1 VDTILIVEDESLI
14 ASSIKNILSHLG
26 YKKVYVANSG
36 VGALKIIEEQH
47 PDLVLVDI
55 VLPGKINGIEL
66 AKQVR
71 AHHKIPVIF
80 VTGYS
85 DENTL
90 KKAKLSEPYGYITKP
105 FKKNDLKIAID
116 IALHKFKMEKKLIE
130 SETKLKTIFE
140 FAPDGIY
147 LNDLKGNFIDANK
160 SAEKIIGYKRK
171 ELIGKNFIEKK
182 MLPSEYKQKAQENLM
197 HNAKGESTGPDEFI
211 LIRKDG
217 SKVPVEITTHPVE
230 INNNIIVIGIA
241 RDITERKQAEE
252 ALKENEER
260 YRQIY
265 QYSPDSIIIHDMD
278 MNILDANNKAI
289 EELGYS
295 KKEMLEMKVFELHPE
310 TELKHSAQV
319 LAAMKKK
326 DMLNVETKFVR
337 KDGSVFLAE
346 ATPCKYTLGS
356 KPIIHVVIRDI
367 TKRKQAEEQIKTKN
381 LFLESLI
388 QQSPLPTF
396 VMDSKGVN
404 VMVNEAFLK
413 LYAVPDK
420 DMILG
425 RNALTEPANVSQG
438 VVKFFKEALSGKI
451 VEPPDMEFVSPYENK
466 KVITR
471 CKMFPILDP
480 TGKLTNVVV
489 IQEDITERK
498 RAEEELRKAYS
509 QLEETQIE
517 LIQSQ
522 TLAALGGFASG
533 IAHEIRNPLANI
545 SASAQYCIKTFDL
558 TKKAINYLRIIIRNS
573 NKANKI
579 IKELLD
585 FARLSKFVFKQG
597 NILQPLNKTCELTRA
612 KRLNCNIRLYKR
624 CSRALPKILMDNKRM
639 EQVFLNIIINSI
651 DSMSKGGRL
660 SIIAYLEKEYVIIE
674 ISDTGKGIRKQDIS
688 KIFNPFFT
696 NKSNGVGLGLSVTH
710 RIIQSH
716 KGKIEVESKY
726 HKGTKFTIKLPIFQD
741 ENKLFLIHDK

>member
-1 VDTILIVEDESLI
+1 MKSILIVEDDKIIVLNTR
-14 ASSIKNILSHLG
+14 NILHHLG

-36 VGALKIIEEQH
+36 VGALKIIEEKH
-47 PDLVLVDI
+47 PDLILADI
-55 VLPGKINGIEL
+55 VLDDKINGIEL
-66 AKQVR
+66 AKQVS

-80 VTGYS
+80 VTAYS
-85 DENTL
+85 NE
-90 KKAKLSEPYGYITKP
+90 KIIEEAKHSEPYGYITKP
-105 FKKNDLKIAID
+105 FTIDDLRIAIE
-116 IALHKFKMEKKLIE
+116 IALYKFKIEKKLRE
-130 SETKLKTIFE
+130 SEAKLKTILHTMPSGLFTIDLNKTIKTWNKE
-140 FAPDGIY
+140 AEIITGLKAKEVIGKFCPEILICDECKKGCLLFDDDVDKPIYHRESVIHINRREITLLKNEDVLKDPDG
-147 LNDLKGNFIDANK
+147 
-160 SAEKIIGYKRK
+160 
-171 ELIGKNFIEKK
+171 
-182 MLPSEYKQKAQENLM
+182 
-197 HNAKGESTGPDEFI
+197 
-211 LIRKDG
+211 
-217 SKVPVEITTHPVE
+217 
-230 INNNIIVIGIA
+230 NNIGGIVSFI
-241 RDITERKQAEE
+241 
-252 ALKENEER
+252 
-260 YRQIY
+260 
-265 QYSPDSIIIHDMD
+265 
-278 MNILDANNKAI
+278 
-289 EELGYS
+289 
-295 KKEMLEMKVFELHPE
+295 
-310 TELKHSAQV
+310 
-319 LAAMKKK
+319 
-326 DMLNVETKFVR
+326 
-337 KDGSVFLAE
+337 
-346 ATPCKYTLGS
+346 
-356 KPIIHVVIRDI
+356 DI
-367 TKRKQAEEQIKTKN
+367 TKRKQAEEQIITKS

-396 VMDSKGVN
+396 VTDSKGFN

-413 LYAVPDK
+413 LYAVPGK

-425 RNALTEPANVSQG
+425 RNALTDPASVSYG
-438 VVKFFKEALSGKI
+438 MVKYFKEALKGKI
-451 VEPPDMEFVSPYENK
+451 VEMPDMEFVSPHENK
-466 KVITR
+466 KIIAR

-480 TGKLTNVVV
+480 TDTLTNVVV

-573 NKANKI
+573 NKANRI

-585 FARLSKFVFKQG
+585 FARPSKFVFKQG
-597 NILQPLNKTCELTRA
+597 NILQPLNKTCELIRA
-612 KRLNCNIRLYKR
+612 KRLNNNIRLYKR
-624 CSRALPKILMDNKRM
+624 CSKALPKILMDKKRM

-674 ISDTGKGIRKQDIS
+674 ISDTGKGIPKQDIS

-716 KGKIEVESKY
+716 KGKIEIESKY